1 MQTKIGKNKVCKPVN
16 MDVNSSGLKIH
27 FGRRTRLFG
36 CKESRS
42 EFWRVQI
49 NVNLTDS
56 KKTQQGLLKVL
67 FPLPSL
73 STTSLAPHSA
83 LGKVSSFQGFHLLD
97 VAVARDS
104 SVTNACF

>member
-56 KKTQQGLLKVL
+56 KKTQQGLLKVNL
-67 FPLPSL
+67 ELVV
-73 STTSLAPHSA
+73 SA
-83 LGKVSSFQGFHLLD
+83 AFTLHNFSSSSF
-97 VAVARDS
+97 S
-104 SVTNACF
+104 PW